1 MTSPT
6 RSRSPSPAPPA
17 AADDAPPAADDDDAA
32 APAPAPAGDSS
43 EEIKLYVGNISFDTT
58 EDSLKSAF
66 KGFGG
71 DVTDVFL
78 PSDRNTGRLRGFAF
92 VTLTGGTDVA
102 NKAIDGMDQSDLD
115 GRSIRVN
122 VSKPREDRAAPSGGG
137 GGGGAFNSSGNA
149 DVKLYVGNISFDTT
163 EDILRDAFSKYGS
176 VSDCFLPTDRES
188 GRPRGF
194 AFVTM
199 PASEAEEA
207 CEKINETEIDGR
219 TVRVNESRPKEDRGG
234 GGGGGRGGGGGGYGG
249 GGYGG
254 GGGGGRGGGGGGYR
268 GGGGGGGYG
277 GGGGGGDR
285 RGGGGGYE

>member
-1 MTSPT
+1 MASPT

-17 AADDAPPAADDDDAA
+17 ADDAPVAAADDAAPAADAA
-32 APAPAPAGDSS
+32 APAGGDAS

-137 GGGGAFNSSGNA
+137 SGGAFNSAGNA

-207 CEKINETEIDGR
+207 CEKINESEIDGR

-234 GGGGGRGGGGGGYGG
+234 GGGGRGGGGGGYGG
-249 GGYGG
+249 GGRGGGDRRGGGGGYGG
-254 GGGGGRGGGGGGYR
+254 GGGGGY
-268 GGGGGGGYG
+268 

>member
-1 MTSPT
+1 MSSPT

-17 AADDAPPAADDDDAA
+17 ADDAPAAATDDA
-32 APAPAPAGDSS
+32 APAPAPAGGDSS

-58 EDSLKSAF
+58 EDSLKTAF

-137 GGGGAFNSSGNA
+137 SGGAFNSSGSA

-199 PASEAEEA
+199 PASEAETA
-207 CEKINETEIDGR
+207 CEQINETDIDGR

-234 GGGGGRGGGGGGYGG
+234 GGGGGRGGGGGY
-249 GGYGG
+249 G

-277 GGGGGGDR
+277 GGGGGDR
-285 RGGGGGYE
+285 RGGGGGGYE